1 MSPIT
6 LFVTLVLV
14 NFILRLKIRSTSSS
28 WLLKLIFTLGVP
40 LHEAAHYIFAK
51 VLLLKVTKTQFLPNF
66 KDKNKMGFVQ
76 FIPHTGLLG
85 ALTNMLVGIAP
96 LLLGFA
102 ILFILYNQEKSTD
115 TNALSY
121 LGIGLTTVVVMQ
133 SMIPSW
139 QDIKIALKGLCI
151 TLALLVVTSLA
162 FPVRWENIISYELS
176 ALLEVVSPHLMV
188 LTLYQVTAVLVLTA
202 LKTRN

>member
-1 MSPIT
+1 
-6 LFVTLVLV
+6 
-14 NFILRLKIRSTSSS
+14 
-28 WLLKLIFTLGVP
+28 
-40 LHEAAHYIFAK
+40 
-51 VLLLKVTKTQFLPNF
+51 
-66 KDKNKMGFVQ
+66 MGFVQ

-162 FPVRWENIISYELS
+162 FSVRWENIISYELS

-188 LTLYQVTAVLVLTA
+188 LTLYQVTAVLFLTA

>member
-1 MSPIT
+1 MLI
-6 LFVTLVLV
+6 LV
-14 NFILRLKIRSTSSS
+14 NFVLRLKIRSTSSS

-51 VLLLKVTKTQFLPNF
+51 ILLLKVTQAQFLPNF

-76 FIPHTGLLG
+76 FIPHRGLLG

-102 ILFILYNQEKSTD
+102 ILFILYNQEPSID
-115 TNALSY
+115 ANALRY
-121 LGIGLTTVVVMQ
+121 LVIGFTSVVVLQ

-139 QDIKIALKGLCI
+139 QDIKIALKGLCF
-151 TLALLVVTSLA
+151 TFVFLAVINQA
-162 FPVRWENIISYELS
+162 FPVRWANLTPYELS
-176 ALLEVVSPHLMV
+176 ALLEVVSPHLII
-188 LTLYQVTAVLVLTA
+188 LTLYQATAVLVLSV
-202 LKTRN
+202 LKKKN

>member
-102 ILFILYNQEKSTD
+102 ILFILYNQD

-162 FPVRWENIISYELS
+162 FSVRWENIISYELS

>member
-1 MSPIT
+1 
-6 LFVTLVLV
+6 
-14 NFILRLKIRSTSSS
+14 
-28 WLLKLIFTLGVP
+28 
-40 LHEAAHYIFAK
+40 
-51 VLLLKVTKTQFLPNF
+51 
-66 KDKNKMGFVQ
+66 MGFVQ
-76 FIPHTGLLG
+76 FIPHRGLLG

-151 TLALLVVTSLA
+151 TLGLLVVTSLA

-188 LTLYQVTAVLVLTA
+188 LTLYQVTAVLVLTV